1 MDRGSWWG
9 YSPWG
14 RRESDTTERLTLHSK
29 WMQRG
34 RPSPGADLWQ
44 KPAPPQGLSLSVLPP
59 RLIYTLPNPSWQQG
73 WELGPAGDR
82 TGFREPE
89 AHGGRTAGTGLGPQ
103 SRRGPSKEDPARL
116 RPPLDAG
123 APETGDP
130 QRRSPRYPAPPRES
144 KIATSSPEP
153 SRQARRR
160 HAYGRER
167 DASKRVRRKRKCPS
181 AVQTSWVSWYIYLL
195 VFICNHVIFFLFY
208 NFIVIFFY
216 INFTVFA
223 WDLQKFCFS
232 LTLHWIEY
240 LGWFW
245 ATWYLYSIFLPA
257 LLYCF
262 FQE

>member
-1 MDRGSWWG
+1 MSWNF
-9 YSPWG
+9 SLG
-14 RRESDTTERLTLHSK
+14 RNLGLLWSLSQLVIQSQWSLSGVQSADHFAWFLIIS
-29 WMQRG
+29 G
-34 RPSPGADLWQ
+34 RKVFLVSIIPCYLEFL
-44 KPAPPQGLSLSVLPP
+44 LSLSLYIYIYMYIYIYS
-59 RLIYTLPNPSWQQG
+59 LINMKCCLYHILLFHFWTLLSM
-73 WELGPAGDR
+73 D
-82 TGFREPE
+82 F
-89 AHGGRTAGTGLGPQ
+89 
-103 SRRGPSKEDPARL
+103 S
-116 RPPLDAG
+116 
-123 APETGDP
+123 
-130 QRRSPRYPAPPRES
+130 
-144 KIATSSPEP
+144 
-153 SRQARRR
+153 
-160 HAYGRER
+160 
-167 DASKRVRRKRKCPS
+167 VRII
-181 AVQTSWVSWYIYLL
+181 QTSWVSWYIYLL